1 MAEGS
6 FLAAA
11 DVKEGIAVSVASQVE
26 VFFQRQIDFD
36 TSLKPPSSF
45 PSAKGNSRPET
56 LKPFS
61 GPGKS
66 ACRATAA
73 AALSLR
79 KRPRESEFC
88 ELELDPELSR
98 RITFKRIGAGLANLG
113 NTCFLNSVL
122 QCLTYT
128 EPFAAYLQSGK
139 HKSSCHTAGFCAM
152 CALQNHVNTALQS
165 SGKIVSPSHLVKNLR
180 CVSRSFRNLRQEDAH
195 EYMVNLLESMHK
207 CCLPSGVPSESPS
220 AYEKS
225 LVHKIFGGRLRSQVK
240 CTQCTYSSNK
250 FDPFLDL
257 SLEIAKTNSLRNALT
272 HFTAVE
278 QLDGGQKHYHC
289 QNCKEKVRA
298 LKQLSIHK
306 PPHVL
311 TIHLKRFSSYDP
323 DQKIDKRVAFEP
335 TLDLQPFVSDQ
346 PEGDLKYTLYGVLV
360 HVGWSTH
367 SGHYYCY
374 VRTSSGIWHSLDDNQ
389 VHQVSEKTV
398 LMQKAYMLFY
408 VRNRSP
414 IPKGFANSLFKD
426 GTNPMGKR
434 LIPNG
439 VIKNGLIR
447 KSSESMPEKLENSS
461 TILQSG
467 SEMDISSN
475 VPLPKSSS
483 TLNGDTALNEISKT
497 QDNNEVIGVQVSTL
511 QADGNFMKK
520 ELQQTIPTSVVTL
533 VSDGAIVNGLIEKDP
548 SNLESI
554 SANMGNYS
562 TIIQSNS
569 AMDTSSDVPLS
580 KSSSTIVNVDA
591 AQTPKLQDN
600 NQVNGVEIF
609 TLKVGGNTKKELKQM
624 VSTSTTIYV
633 SNRVILN
640 DLIEQSSITLES
652 IPAKFGTSSVII
664 ESGLAS
670 DTSANVPL
678 LMSSSTILNGKTALD
693 EIPKFQDKSQAVGV
707 DNSTSKGDDNCLMT
721 ECLPTIL
728 TSVATLV
735 ANGVIQTALIE
746 KSSSTLESIPGNLRT
761 CSTITQSGLAMYTSS
776 NIPAPQ
782 SPYTI
787 LNRDASLDGIPEDQ
801 VTGVEISSLQEDDNC
816 LKKESQQWTS
826 TFVASSSSV
835 VVSKNLVHQPFDEA
849 EEGMEKGLSQVNVE
863 KGVSLHLVHSSNC
876 DGERCDASCL
886 PCQSKY
892 QNERDSSN
900 VHIKENNFPK
910 QKSASKKQHNPTK
923 LKQQKYANSAQEG
936 LLFFHNHLFLASLK
950 LRLIQRSIKKKKQS
964 GRLKISLKDD
974 QVLSTSEA
982 IKNVAAAKHSCSQHL
997 GSGRLSKANN
1007 LEIVKIGSCNGKSSN
1022 ISDNKEKVKKGEN
1035 TILVPRLQKTRS
1047 TYAERSLNSRRTIA
1061 DDQIKS
1067 QNYFF
1072 NLLTAGLKEFGGEMA
1087 S

>member
-225 LVHKIFGGRLRSQVK
+225 LVHKIFGGRLRSQ
-240 CTQCTYSSNK
+240 
-250 FDPFLDL
+250 
-257 SLEIAKTNSLRNALT
+257 
-272 HFTAVE
+272 
-278 QLDGGQKHYHC
+278 
-289 QNCKEKVRA
+289 
-298 LKQLSIHK
+298 
-306 PPHVL
+306 
-311 TIHLKRFSSYDP
+311 
-323 DQKIDKRVAFEP
+323 
-335 TLDLQPFVSDQ
+335 
-346 PEGDLKYTLYGVLV
+346 EGDLKYTLYGVLV